1 MISFTTPMLQ
11 AGVLAALLL
20 LILFSRR
27 HRLPPGPSGNVA
39 GEFTNV
45 SMIEVF
51 EKWRRKYGAWQ
62 SAHRRPELPR
72 SDHLCLGQIFS
83 FKLGTKTVIGTVNA
97 SYFVN

>member
-51 EKWRRKYGAWQ
+51 EKWRRKYG
-62 SAHRRPELPR
+62 
-72 SDHLCLGQIFS
+72 
-83 FKLGTKTVIGTVNA
+83 T
-97 SYFVN
+97 